1 MVKEFTRGGNR
12 GGSRG
17 SYGGGRGGGFRGGR
31 GGGGGGGRQNW
42 DTPPNSVIEVG
53 TVMHPCEEYLVIK
66 NLLPDKV
73 PIFGRPV
80 YLENKTKIG
89 IIDDVFGPINEFV
102 KKDSFIFYLDFFII
116 LFKQFNFFLDVLNE
130 MR

>member
-1 MVKEFTRGGNR
+1 MVKEFTREGAS

-17 SYGGGRGGGFRGGR
+17 GFSRGGSGGFRGGSGGFRGGR
-31 GGGGGGGRQNW
+31 GGGSGGFGGGRQNW
-42 DTPPNSVIEVG
+42 DAPPNSVIEVG

-66 NLLPDKV
+66 NGLPEKV

-102 KKDSFIFYLDFFII
+102 KIKFNLKFFH
-116 LFKQFNFFLDVLNE
+116 FF
-130 MR
+130 

>member
-17 SYGGGRGGGFRGGR
+17 GFSGGRGGGFRGGR
-31 GGGGGGGRQNW
+31 GGGGGFGGGRQNW

-66 NLLPDKV
+66 NGLPEKV

-102 KKDSFIFYLDFFII
+102 KKCFYVKFF
-116 LFKQFNFFLDVLNE
+116 F
-130 MR
+130 

>member
-1 MVKEFTRGGNR
+1 MVKQFESRGGFNRGGSSRGGPR

-17 SYGGGRGGGFRGGR
+17 GFGGRGGGRGGF
-31 GGGGGGGRQNW
+31 GGGQRNNW
-42 DTPPNSVIEVG
+42 DTPPANVIEVG
-53 TVMHPCEEYLVIK
+53 LVQHPCEEYLVIK
-66 NLLPDKV
+66 NTLADKV

-102 KKDSFIFYLDFFII
+102 KIIF
-116 LFKQFNFFLDVLNE
+116 FN
-130 MR
+130 